1 VRSSPRRDVAA
12 GPREMVTEAIGREVV
27 LDVKLVVRRRGVH
40 AADHV
45 GTNDLDSMSSGP
57 VTFKVET

>member
-1 VRSSPRRDVAA
+1 
-12 GPREMVTEAIGREVV
+12 MVTEAIGREVV